1 MEVTLGEIFNLII
14 YAKDEN
20 EIFKDAVYSYQN
32 PKYLAANPSR
42 TIFIDL
48 DSHTDSILGFASVN
62 KATATSHTVQKI
74 SLVLHNA
81 EQLKSDCVVNYRN
94 SQLFNNSF
102 SLNLIDSSDGQ
113 LVCKFTYV
121 FVTMVDCMLYCID

>member
-1 MEVTLGEIFNLII
+1 MEVTPGEIFNLII

-20 EIFKDAVYSYQN
+20 ENFKDAVYSYYN
-32 PKYLAANPSR
+32 PKNLATTSSSI
-42 TIFIDL
+42 IFINLGPD
-48 DSHTDSILGFASVN
+48 TDSILGFASVN

-74 SLVLHNA
+74 SLVLHNE
-81 EQLKSDCVVNYRN
+81 EQLKSDCIVNYRN

-121 FVTMVDCMLYCID
+121 YITMIVCCII